1 MAKVLVLDAG
11 HGLNTSGK
19 QTMNGSKGVI
29 KEWTLNNN
37 VCNKIQ
43 AILKDYD
50 VTIHRTD
57 DTTGK
62 TDISL
67 SERVKRCNNYK
78 PHLFVSIHHNAGGG
92 VGTEVYWHTK
102 GTAED
107 KKVAGIVAPKL
118 ASKCGMRNRGVKQ
131 ASFAV
136 LSCKPTAILCE
147 GGFMD
152 SSDYEIITSDKGQQ
166 AYAEAVAESII
177 EYLGLKK
184 VATSQPS
191 SSTSS
196 SSSTSTSA
204 PVSSSDYKVGTY
216 GKSVKVTADD
226 GLNVRSERNASST
239 KIATLAKGA
248 VVEVGYIMYEN
259 NQTTGTSLWGGVV
272 VNGKQGFINLSY
284 TEPCGDTVN
293 STSSSFLVEVICNSL
308 NIRKSDNFDSA
319 IVGTVKKGDVYTIV
333 EVSNGLGLL
342 KSYASNRN
350 GWISMGSSYVK
361 KK

>member
-1 MAKVLVLDAG
+1 MSKVLVLDAG

-29 KEWTLNNN
+29 KEWTMNSN

-67 SERVKRCNNYK
+67 SERVKRCNNYN

-107 KKVAGIVAPKL
+107 KKVASILAPKL

-136 LSCKPTAILCE
+136 LGCKPTAILVE

-152 SSDYEIITSDKGQQ
+152 TVADYEIITSDKGQQ

-184 VATSQPS
+184 VVATTTQTPQWKKNDKGWWYEYADGSYP
-191 SSTSS
+191 TSKWLKIDNEWYYFGADGYAYCDKWVQ
-196 SSSTSTSA
+196 TDG
-204 PVSSSDYKVGTY
+204 VWYWLNGDCKM
-216 GKSVKVTADD
+216 VKNCV
-226 GLNVRSERNASST
+226 LL
-239 KIATLAKGA
+239 I
-248 VVEVGYIMYEN
+248 
-259 NQTTGTSLWGGVV
+259 
-272 VNGKQGFINLSY
+272 NGKYYAFDKDGKMK
-284 TEPCGDTVN
+284 TE
-293 STSSSFLVEVICNSL
+293 
-308 NIRKSDNFDSA
+308 
-319 IVGTVKKGDVYTIV
+319 V
-333 EVSNGLGLL
+333 EVSNKGDLIL
-342 KSYASNRN
+342 
-350 GWISMGSSYVK
+350 
-361 KK
+361 

>member
-11 HGLNTSGK
+11 HGLNISGK

-29 KEWTLNNN
+29 KEWTMNSN

-67 SERVKRCNNYK
+67 SERVKRCNNYN

-107 KKVAGIVAPKL
+107 KKVASILAPKL

-136 LSCKPTAILCE
+136 LGCKPTAILVE

-152 SSDYEIITSDKGQQ
+152 TVADYEIITSDKGQQ

-184 VATSQPS
+184 VVATTTQTPQWKKNDKGWWYEYADGSYP
-191 SSTSS
+191 TSKWLKIDNEWYYFGGDGYAYCNKWVQ
-196 SSSTSTSA
+196 TDG
-204 PVSSSDYKVGTY
+204 VWYWLNGDCKM
-216 GKSVKVTADD
+216 VKDCV
-226 GLNVRSERNASST
+226 LL
-239 KIATLAKGA
+239 I
-248 VVEVGYIMYEN
+248 
-259 NQTTGTSLWGGVV
+259 
-272 VNGKQGFINLSY
+272 NGKYYAFDKDGKMK
-284 TEPCGDTVN
+284 TE
-293 STSSSFLVEVICNSL
+293 
-308 NIRKSDNFDSA
+308 
-319 IVGTVKKGDVYTIV
+319 V
-333 EVSNGLGLL
+333 EVSN
-342 KSYASNRN
+342 N
-350 GWISMGSSYVK
+350 GDLIL
-361 KK
+361 

>member
-29 KEWTLNNN
+29 KEWTMNSN

-67 SERVKRCNNYK
+67 SERVKRCNNYN

-107 KKVAGIVAPKL
+107 KKVASILAPKL

-136 LSCKPTAILCE
+136 LGCKPTAILVE

-152 SSDYEIITSDKGQQ
+152 TVADYEIITSDKGQQ

-184 VATSQPS
+184 VVATTTQTPQWKKNDKGWWYEYADGSYP
-191 SSTSS
+191 TSKWLKIDNEWYYFGADGYAYCDKWVQ
-196 SSSTSTSA
+196 TDG
-204 PVSSSDYKVGTY
+204 VWYWLNGDCKM
-216 GKSVKVTADD
+216 VKNCV
-226 GLNVRSERNASST
+226 LL
-239 KIATLAKGA
+239 I
-248 VVEVGYIMYEN
+248 
-259 NQTTGTSLWGGVV
+259 
-272 VNGKQGFINLSY
+272 NGKYYAFDKDGKMK
-284 TEPCGDTVN
+284 TE
-293 STSSSFLVEVICNSL
+293 
-308 NIRKSDNFDSA
+308 
-319 IVGTVKKGDVYTIV
+319 V
-333 EVSNGLGLL
+333 EVSNKGDLIL
-342 KSYASNRN
+342 
-350 GWISMGSSYVK
+350 
-361 KK
+361 

>member
-29 KEWTLNNN
+29 KEWTLNSN

-67 SERVKRCNNYK
+67 SERVKRCNNYN

-107 KKVAGIVAPKL
+107 KKVASILAPKL

-136 LSCKPTAILCE
+136 LGCKPTAILVE

-152 SSDYEIITSDKGQQ
+152 TVADYEIITSDKGQQ

-184 VATSQPS
+184 VVATTTQTPQWKKNDKGWWYEYADGSYP
-191 SSTSS
+191 TSKWLKIDNEWYYFGADGYAYCDKWVQ
-196 SSSTSTSA
+196 TDG
-204 PVSSSDYKVGTY
+204 VWYWLNGDCKM
-216 GKSVKVTADD
+216 VKNCV
-226 GLNVRSERNASST
+226 LL
-239 KIATLAKGA
+239 I
-248 VVEVGYIMYEN
+248 
-259 NQTTGTSLWGGVV
+259 
-272 VNGKQGFINLSY
+272 NGKYYAFDKDGKMK
-284 TEPCGDTVN
+284 TE
-293 STSSSFLVEVICNSL
+293 
-308 NIRKSDNFDSA
+308 
-319 IVGTVKKGDVYTIV
+319 V
-333 EVSNGLGLL
+333 EVSNKGDLIL
-342 KSYASNRN
+342 
-350 GWISMGSSYVK
+350 
-361 KK
+361 

>member
-78 PHLFVSIHHNAGGG
+78 PDLFVSIHHNAASATTAT
-92 VGTEVYWHTK
+92 GTEVFWHTK

-107 KKVAGIVAPKL
+107 KKVAGIIAPKL
-118 ASKCGMRNRGVKQ
+118 ASKCGMKNRGVKT
-131 ASFAV
+131 AEFTVLTCKATAV
-136 LSCKPTAILCE
+136 LVE
-147 GGFMD
+147 GGFM
-152 SSDYEIITSDKGQQ
+152 STASDYEIITSDKGQQ

-184 VATSQPS
+184 VVVTTTQSPQWKKNDKGWWYEYADGSYPTSKWLKIDNEWYYFGADGYAYCDKWVQ
-191 SSTSS
+191 TDG
-196 SSSTSTSA
+196 
-204 PVSSSDYKVGTY
+204 VWYWLNGDCKM
-216 GKSVKVTADD
+216 VKNCV
-226 GLNVRSERNASST
+226 LL
-239 KIATLAKGA
+239 I
-248 VVEVGYIMYEN
+248 
-259 NQTTGTSLWGGVV
+259 
-272 VNGKQGFINLSY
+272 NGKYYAFDKDGKMK
-284 TEPCGDTVN
+284 TE
-293 STSSSFLVEVICNSL
+293 
-308 NIRKSDNFDSA
+308 
-319 IVGTVKKGDVYTIV
+319 V
-333 EVSNGLGLL
+333 EVSNKGDLIL
-342 KSYASNRN
+342 
-350 GWISMGSSYVK
+350 
-361 KK
+361 

>member
-29 KEWTLNNN
+29 KEWTLNSN

-67 SERVKRCNNYK
+67 SERVKRCNNYN

-107 KKVAGIVAPKL
+107 KKVASILAPKL

-136 LSCKPTAILCE
+136 LGCKPTAILVE

-152 SSDYEIITSDKGQQ
+152 TVADYEIITSDKGQQ

-184 VATSQPS
+184 VVATTTQSPQWKKNDKGWWYEYADGSYP
-191 SSTSS
+191 TSKWLKIDNEWYYFGGDGYAYCNKWVQ
-196 SSSTSTSA
+196 TDG
-204 PVSSSDYKVGTY
+204 VWYWLNGDCKM
-216 GKSVKVTADD
+216 VKDCV
-226 GLNVRSERNASST
+226 LL
-239 KIATLAKGA
+239 I
-248 VVEVGYIMYEN
+248 
-259 NQTTGTSLWGGVV
+259 
-272 VNGKQGFINLSY
+272 NGKYYAFDKDGKMK
-284 TEPCGDTVN
+284 TE
-293 STSSSFLVEVICNSL
+293 
-308 NIRKSDNFDSA
+308 
-319 IVGTVKKGDVYTIV
+319 V
-333 EVSNGLGLL
+333 EVSN
-342 KSYASNRN
+342 N
-350 GWISMGSSYVK
+350 GDLIL
-361 KK
+361 